1 LLDVACGSA
10 AARIEASLLSKQRY
24 VLIAFVLGAL
34 LVGITLQ
41 AALTS
46 GFAQFAIPDNR
57 LAGVM
62 STSTAIAVSAGF
74 ASLVALVRSRRA
86 MTFAGEVVGELLRVT
101 WPSRDEAVRAST
113 TVVLTTLFTATLLA
127 VYDFTWKNLADLILF
142 TER

>member
-1 LLDVACGSA
+1 
-10 AARIEASLLSKQRY
+10 LSKQRY
-24 VLIAFVLGAL
+24 VLLAFALGAIL
-34 LVGITLQ
+34 IGVTLQ

-46 GFAQFAIPDNR
+46 AFAQFAVPDNR
-57 LAGVM
+57 LAGVV
-62 STSTAIAVSAGF
+62 STSTALSVFTAF

-101 WPSRDEAVRAST
+101 WPSREEAVRAST
-113 TVVLTTLFTATLLA
+113 TVVLTTLFTASLLA